1 VQAFISA
8 PSPLLPNL
16 RSLYWRDNQECF
28 VPLLRTLLGPTITS
42 LKLDDCLNYTSFA
55 KLLASLGARCPYI
68 RELQCLYDEVDSE
81 EISDA
86 ICEALC
92 GLKGLLRLKTDVLN
106 TRALGHLAPLPS
118 LQRLHLDLSA
128 YNADEPQSNIV
139 STFSSH
145 FDHVRFTIP
154 IPFIFSHCLNN
165 VRFLSCRSVTVRV
178 DYEDP
183 QDPPYDPSDAIDLI
197 SSFSK
202 CFSPTLEHI
211 RFKFDFPFSRI
222 VEEDVLA
229 NPLFALHF
237 DAIAPLLSFGRLTN
251 LDLDWICA
259 SAIHDASLKSMAQS
273 WPHLENFRF
282 GSSARWVVVPSLTFV
297 GLVHLIHHCQRLR
310 SIAMPFCA
318 CPVDANSEPFSETIP
333 NEKITALFV
342 GVSPIV
348 DPISVACQLHT
359 LLPKLTSV
367 GFSHF
372 DTDFSIP
379 PPFEHVEDDWRRVN
393 DFLKVLFTNAQMK
406 RSTGQAH

>member
-1 VQAFISA
+1 MDQ
-8 PSPLLPNL
+8 
-16 RSLYWRDNQECF
+16 
-28 VPLLRTLLGPTITS
+28 
-42 LKLDDCLNYTSFA
+42 TSFA
-55 KLLASLGARCPYI
+55 KAALLTSLGARCPYI
-68 RELQCLYDEVDSE
+68 RELECIYDEVDSE

-92 GLKGLLRLKTDVLN
+92 GLKELLRLRTDVLN
-106 TRALGHLAPLPS
+106 IRALGHLAS
-118 LQRLHLDLSA
+118 LSSLERLHLDLLA

-145 FDHVRFTIP
+145 FDQVWFTIP
-154 IPFIFSHCLNN
+154 TIFVFSHCLKN

-178 DYEDP
+178 TMTYMDP
-183 QDPPYDPSDAIDLI
+183 FYNPSDAIDLI

-211 RFKFDFPFSRI
+211 HFNFDLLFSRI

-229 NPLFALHF
+229 NPLFALRF
-237 DAIAPLLSFGRLTN
+237 DAIAPLLSFGHLTS

-259 SAIHDASLKSMAQS
+259 SAIDDASLKSMAQS

-282 GSSARWVVVPSLTFV
+282 GSSARWVVLPSLTFV
-297 GLVHLIHHCQRLR
+297 GLVHLIHHCQRLH

-318 CPVDANSEPFSETIP
+318 CPVDTNNEPFPETIP

-348 DPISVACQLHT
+348 DPISVACQLHI

-367 GFSHF
+367 GFSGIG
-372 DTDFSIP
+372 TNFSIP
-379 PPFEHVEDDWRRVN
+379 PPFEHLEDDWRRVN
-393 DFLKVLFTNAQMK
+393 DFFKVLFTYAKMK